1 MTRKELIQAA
11 RGERPLDLLIRNA
24 NLINV
29 FTCEIY
35 PADIG
40 IYGKRFALTLP
51 AGDCALEAKQIIDA
65 SGKWAAPGFIDAHL
79 HIESSMVTPANYA
92 AAVLPLGTTTAIIDP
107 HEIANVLG
115 RSGVRY
121 MLEASQGLPLR
132 VYLTI
137 PTCVP
142 AVPGKETSG
151 AAFNA
156 DDIQEMLTWERVIA
170 EGEVMDYWGVV
181 NGDMRMQ
188 DIVEAG
194 LRAGVT
200 IQGHSPLLVGRE
212 LNAYAAAGIDNDH
225 ELREGEEGLQ
235 KLRAGILPI
244 LKLGSFGNHIRNIL
258 PTMQKV
264 PFLEVALCTDDVH
277 PHDILTKGHMDRV
290 IREVIAHGINPA
302 LAYRWASLVGARNY
316 HLKDHGA
323 VAPGYLAD
331 MVLLDSLKDVHVT
344 DVFVNGQ
351 YIAQDGQLL
360 QSIKVAPIAINAAN
374 SMLLHHQLSRETFT
388 LQAPI
393 DEGNVAVNIIAY
405 EPNRLTHLE
414 TITVPVKN
422 GNLQLVEIDEDLCF
436 LTVVPRHGQTHP
448 AQTVVLKGLG
458 WTHGTLALTI
468 AHDSHNLLVAGHDPQ
483 DMLLAAKALQECG
496 GGIALAHAGK
506 LLGCV
511 ALPLAGLM
519 STKPVD
525 ILAEE
530 IGVVDKI
537 AREFGIKATSPALAT
552 VGLTLL
558 VAPHVRLSD
567 TEGLFDT
574 LEQKRIAIFPEF

>member
-1 MTRKELIQAA
+1 MSRKELNEAA
-11 RGERPLDLLIRNA
+11 RGERPLDLLIKNA

-35 PADIG
+35 SADIG
-40 IYGKRFALTLP
+40 IYGERFALTLP
-51 AGDCALEAKQIIDA
+51 AGDCDLEAKQIIDA

-107 HEIANVLG
+107 HEIANVFG
-115 RSGVRY
+115 KSGVRY

-142 AVPGKETSG
+142 SVPGKETSG
-151 AAFNA
+151 AAFSA
-156 DDIQEMLTWERVIA
+156 EDIQEMLSWERVIA

-181 NGDMRMQ
+181 NGDARMQ
-188 DIVEAG
+188 AIVEAG

-200 IQGHSPLLVGRE
+200 IQGHSPLLVGKE

-258 PTMQKV
+258 PTIQQV

-277 PHDILTKGHMDRV
+277 PYDILTKGHMDRV
-290 IREVIAHGINPA
+290 IREVIAHGIEPA

-316 HLKDHGA
+316 QLKDHGA

-351 YIAQDGQLL
+351 YIAHDGHLL
-360 QSIKVAPIAINAAN
+360 QPIQEAPVTINAAN
-374 SMLLHHQLSRETFT
+374 SMRLHHSFSRETFT

-393 DEGNVAVNIIAY
+393 DEGNIAVNIIAY

-414 TITVPVKN
+414 TITIPVKN
-422 GNLQLVEIDEDLCF
+422 MNLQLAEIDEDLCF

-496 GGIALAHAGK
+496 GGIALAHEGK

-511 ALPLAGLM
+511 ALPMAGLM

-530 IGVVDKI
+530 IGEVEKI
-537 AREFGIKATSPALAT
+537 AREFGIQATSPALAT
-552 VGLTLL
+552 AGLTLL
-558 VAPHVRLSD
+558 VAPRVRLSD
-567 TEGLFDT
+567 TEGLFNT
-574 LEQKRIAIFPEF
+574 TEKKKITIFPEF